1 MQIFASGNLDEYK
14 LRDLIEGDAP
24 IDGFGV
30 GTRLDTSSDA
40 PYLDCAYKLQEYAGC
55 PCRKRSEG
63 KATWPGRKQVYRV
76 FDAEGYIDGDVLTVC
91 DDRQEG
97 QPLLVP
103 ALRGGKRVDAPEP
116 LSVLRDRAARQLR
129 TLPRR
134 LCVLE
139 GQREPFEVTISEAL
153 QRARAH
159 G

>member
-63 KATWPGRKQVYRV
+63 KTTWPGQKQVYRV

-103 ALRGGKRVDAPEP
+103 VLRGGKRVDGPEAI
-116 LSVLRDRAARQLR
+116 SVLRDRAARQLR